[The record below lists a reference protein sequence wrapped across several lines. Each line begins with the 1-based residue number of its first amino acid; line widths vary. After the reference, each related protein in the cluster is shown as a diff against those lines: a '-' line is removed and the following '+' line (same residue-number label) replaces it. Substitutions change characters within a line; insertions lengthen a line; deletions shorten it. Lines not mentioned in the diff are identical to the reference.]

1 MPKFIT
7 KERIN
12 KMVYIFLADG
22 FEEIEALTQVDY
34 LRRAG
39 VEVITVGI
47 TGKTVT
53 GAHNIS
59 VVCDITEND
68 AVLDEKLE
76 MVILPGGIPGVPN
89 LGKSEFVVDAL
100 EYAYKNDKFIAAIC
114 AAPTL
119 VAKYGYLEGKN
130 AVCYPSMESELYGAN
145 CVDAAVVRDGK
156 IITARAAGASEEFS
170 FELIRALVSKD
181 AAEKVRHAI
190 YAR

>member
-1 MPKFIT
+1 
-7 KERIN
+7 
-12 KMVYIFLADG
+12 MVYIFLADG

-76 MVILPGGIPGVPN
+76 MKIM
-89 LGKSEFVVDAL
+89 
-100 EYAYKNDKFIAAIC
+100 
-114 AAPTL
+114 
-119 VAKYGYLEGKN
+119 GKN
-130 AVCYPSMESELYGAN
+130 LHELAL
-145 CVDAAVVRDGK
+145 
-156 IITARAAGASEEFS
+156 IIIKNHRRNF
-170 FELIRALVSKD
+170 K
-181 AAEKVRHAI
+181 
-190 YAR
+190 